1 MTSLGNANNSQAN
14 LVYQLGTLFKNQLEI
29 IKDQLEIK
37 RAIALQNQNSQTTRK
52 EADLRAVGAMS
63 RLCAHSY

>member
-1 MTSLGNANNSQAN
+1 
-14 LVYQLGTLFKNQLEI
+14 VYQLGALFKNQQEI

-37 RAIALQNQNSQTTRK
+37 RAIALQNQGSQTTRE

-63 RLCAHSY
+63 WSCIHSYLHHLS

>member
-1 MTSLGNANNSQAN
+1 
-14 LVYQLGTLFKNQLEI
+14 VYQLGALFKNQQEI

-37 RAIALQNQNSQTTRK
+37 RAIALQNQGSQTTRE

-63 RLCAHSY
+63 